1 VTGSQIIL
9 PFPGR
14 NRTFSGMKRLP
25 ISLLAVLAALL
36 SGCAH
41 RYDMTLTNGIRIT
54 NVSRPLL
61 DRDQGI
67 YTYKDVTGQSRE
79 VSAGRVVE
87 IEPHSNKQAQGFTP

>member
-1 VTGSQIIL
+1 
-9 PFPGR
+9 
-14 NRTFSGMKRLP
+14 
-25 ISLLAVLAALL
+25 
-36 SGCAH
+36 
-41 RYDMTLTNGIRIT
+41 LTNGIRIT